1 MERAGSRPEH
11 GARREKTLR
20 CRVGSQMRA
29 ELGQARWLVIIG
41 GLLLACG
48 GHASRD
54 ARESET
60 RDATGTNGGGAS
72 SAGMTA
78 SSGAASGG
86 TGASAGTATDGL
98 LEIPNIVTLI
108 DPSGDAEAMATP
120 FDAWPCFRGFT
131 STVNGMRVE
140 FVAFVQ
146 TPGDYQGDSIHILNL
161 DAYLADGR
169 VFSAGDSWPLGEI
182 HLHVTAASP
191 RFVGGLKGI
200 LYDRTAKDA
209 PPLTLSLAF
218 DVEAGDTC
226 AL

>member
-1 MERAGSRPEH
+1 
-11 GARREKTLR
+11 
-20 CRVGSQMRA
+20 MRA
-29 ELGQARWLVIIG
+29 EVGHARWLVIVG

-48 GHASRD
+48 GHLSRD

-86 TGASAGTATDGL
+86 TGASAGTAPDGL
-98 LEIPNIVTLI
+98 LELPNVVTLI
-108 DPSGDAEAMATP
+108 QPSGDAEGIALPLTIG
-120 FDAWPCFRGFT
+120 PCFRGFT
-131 STVNGMRVE
+131 STIDSMRVE
-140 FVAFVQ
+140 FMAFVQ

-169 VFSAGDSWPLGEI
+169 VFSAGTSSALGEI
-182 HLHVTAASP
+182 NLHVTAASP

-200 LYDRTAKDA
+200 LYDRNAKDA